1 MGISKHSIET
11 LKQTLDILDVIGSV
25 VELKKSGSNYVACC
39 PFHDEKTPSF
49 VVSPVKGFYHCYGCG
64 VGGDAIKFLM
74 EYEKLSFVES
84 VEKIAA
90 IMNFTLEYETSYEK
104 KPDFILLDE
113 VMRFYQKN
121 LLNHKPSL
129 DYLASRCVANSSIE
143 KFALGYCGASFETIK
158 FLNAKGLN
166 KAEALEY
173 GVIGKDS
180 AREYARFSDRI
191 IFPIHSPSGKIVGFG
206 GRTMSGAN
214 AKYINSPQSK
224 IFNKSKLLYG
234 YYIAK
239 DKIYKQKKIIV
250 CEGYLDVIMLHQ
262 AGFDYA
268 VATLGTA
275 LTKDHLP
282 LLAKGEPKVILSYD
296 GDKAGINAAFKAAK
310 ILAASGK
317 DGGVVIFANG
327 MDPADM
333 VANKQINELGDMFAN
348 PVPFVD
354 FILQHIAKN
363 YDLNNPLQK
372 EKALAESTQ
381 FLHTLSPVLQEEYKP
396 TLAHLLSLPIHLIG
410 SKRLPQHSPLT
421 FTTPTQE
428 IAESVLIKTLLEKPE
443 WIDFALEYIDISLF
457 VYKRAEFAKL
467 VANEHQDSAL
477 IALMINERIKP
488 INDLPSLKE
497 HLRLFITQAYT
508 QILSQI
514 PHYTGMNLQEKSIL
528 MKEIKTKILQLKKG
542 ELLPYVSSSTF

>member
-1 MGISKHSIET
+1 MISKHSIET
-11 LKQTLDILDVIGSV
+11 LKQTIDILDVIGSV
-25 VELKKSGSNYVACC
+25 VELKKVGSNYVACC

-49 VVSPVKGFYHCYGCG
+49 VVSPTKGFYHCYGCG
-64 VGGDAIKFLM
+64 VGGDSIKFLM

-90 IMNFTLEYETSYEK
+90 IMNFTLEYEKSYEK
-104 KPDFILLDE
+104 KPDFTLLDE
-113 VMRFYQKN
+113 ITRFYQKN

-129 DYLASRCVANSSIE
+129 EYLSSRCVANSSIE
-143 KFALGYCGASFETIK
+143 KFALGYCGASFETLK
-158 FLNAKGLN
+158 FLNAKMLN

-180 AREYARFSDRI
+180 TREYARFSDRI
-191 IFPIHSPSGKIVGFG
+191 IFPIHSPSGKVVGFG
-206 GRTMSGAN
+206 GRTMSGTN

-239 DKIYKQKKIIV
+239 EKIYKQKKIIV

-282 LLAKGEPKVILSYD
+282 LLSKGEPKVILSYD

-327 MDPADM
+327 ADPADM
-333 VANKQINELGDMFAN
+333 VANKQVNELSDMFAN
-348 PVPFVD
+348 PMPFVD
-354 FILQHIAKN
+354 FILSHIAKS
-363 YDLNNPLQK
+363 YDLNNPLEK
-372 EKALAESTQ
+372 EKALTESTQ

-396 TLAHLLSLPIHLIG
+396 TLANLLSLPTHLIG
-410 SKRLPQHSPLT
+410 SKRRVLHTLPA
-421 FTTPTQE
+421 FTAPTQE
-428 IAESVLIKTLLEKPE
+428 IAESVLVKTLLEKPE
-443 WIDFALEYIDISLF
+443 WIDFTLEYIDISLF
-457 VYKRAEFAKL
+457 AYKREEFAKL
-467 VANEHQDSAL
+467 LQQEVEHPLL
-477 IALMINERIKP
+477 IAIAINEKIKP
-488 INDLPSLKE
+488 LNDLLSLKE
-497 HLRLFITQAYT
+497 HLRLFIIQAYT
-508 QILSQI
+508 QFLSQI
-514 PHYTGMNLQEKSIL
+514 PRFEAMSLQEKGALI
-528 MKEIKTKILQLKKG
+528 KEVKTKILQLKKG
-542 ELLPYVSSSTF
+542 ELLPYVSFSTF

>member
-1 MGISKHSIET
+1 MISKHSIET
-11 LKQTLDILDVIGSV
+11 LKQTIDILDVIGSV
-25 VELKKSGSNYVACC
+25 VELKKVGSNYVACC

-49 VVSPVKGFYHCYGCG
+49 VVSPAKGFYHCYGCG
-64 VGGDAIKFLM
+64 VGGDSIKFLM

-90 IMNFTLEYETSYEK
+90 IMNFTLEYEKSYEK
-104 KPDFILLDE
+104 KPDFTLLDE
-113 VMRFYQKN
+113 ITRFYQKN

-129 DYLASRCVANSSIE
+129 EYLSSRCVANSSIE
-143 KFALGYCGASFETIK
+143 KFALGYCGASFETLK
-158 FLNAKGLN
+158 FLNAKMLN

-180 AREYARFSDRI
+180 TREYARFSDRI
-191 IFPIHSPSGKIVGFG
+191 IFPIHSPSGKVVGFG

-239 DKIYKQKKIIV
+239 EKIYKQKKIIV

-282 LLAKGEPKVILSYD
+282 LLSKGEPKVILSYD

-317 DGGVVIFANG
+317 DGGDRKSVV
-327 MDPADM
+327 
-333 VANKQINELGDMFAN
+333 
-348 PVPFVD
+348 
-354 FILQHIAKN
+354 
-363 YDLNNPLQK
+363 
-372 EKALAESTQ
+372 
-381 FLHTLSPVLQEEYKP
+381 
-396 TLAHLLSLPIHLIG
+396 
-410 SKRLPQHSPLT
+410 
-421 FTTPTQE
+421 
-428 IAESVLIKTLLEKPE
+428 
-443 WIDFALEYIDISLF
+443 
-457 VYKRAEFAKL
+457 
-467 VANEHQDSAL
+467 
-477 IALMINERIKP
+477 
-488 INDLPSLKE
+488 
-497 HLRLFITQAYT
+497 
-508 QILSQI
+508 
-514 PHYTGMNLQEKSIL
+514 
-528 MKEIKTKILQLKKG
+528 
-542 ELLPYVSSSTF
+542 

>member
-1 MGISKHSIET
+1 MISKHSIET
-11 LKQTLDILDVIGSV
+11 LKQTIDILDVIGSV
-25 VELKKSGSNYVACC
+25 VELKKVGSNYVACC

-49 VVSPVKGFYHCYGCG
+49 VVSPTKGFYHCYGCG
-64 VGGDAIKFLM
+64 VGGDSIKFLM

-90 IMNFTLEYETSYEK
+90 IMNFTLEYEKSYEK
-104 KPDFILLDE
+104 KPDFTLLDE
-113 VMRFYQKN
+113 ITRFYQKN

-129 DYLASRCVANSSIE
+129 EYLSSRCVANSSIE
-143 KFALGYCGASFETIK
+143 KFALGYCGASFETLK
-158 FLNAKGLN
+158 FLNAKMLN

-180 AREYARFSDRI
+180 TREYARFSDRI
-191 IFPIHSPSGKIVGFG
+191 IFPIHSPSGKVVGFG
-206 GRTMSGAN
+206 GRTMNGTN

-239 DKIYKQKKIIV
+239 EKIYKQKKIIV

-282 LLAKGEPKVILSYD
+282 LLSKGEPKVILSYD

-327 MDPADM
+327 ADPADM
-333 VANKQINELGDMFAN
+333 VANKQVNELSDMFAN
-348 PVPFVD
+348 PMPFVD
-354 FILQHIAKN
+354 FILSHIAKS
-363 YDLNNPLQK
+363 YDLNNPLEK
-372 EKALAESTQ
+372 EKALTESTQ

-396 TLAHLLSLPIHLIG
+396 TLANLLSLPTHLIG
-410 SKRLPQHSPLT
+410 SKRRVLHTLPA
-421 FTTPTQE
+421 FTAPTQE
-428 IAESVLIKTLLEKPE
+428 IAESVLVKTLLEKPE
-443 WIDFALEYIDISLF
+443 WIDFTLEYIDISLF
-457 VYKRAEFAKL
+457 AYKREEFAKL
-467 VANEHQDSAL
+467 LQKEVEYPLL
-477 IALMINERIKP
+477 IAIAINEKIKP
-488 INDLPSLKE
+488 LNDLPSLKE
-497 HLRLFITQAYT
+497 HLRLFIIQAYT
-508 QILSQI
+508 QFLSQI
-514 PHYTGMNLQEKSIL
+514 PRFEAMSLQEKGALI
-528 MKEIKTKILQLKKG
+528 KEVKTKILQLKKG
-542 ELLPYVSSSTF
+542 ELLPYVSFSTF

>member
-1 MGISKHSIET
+1 MISKHSIET
-11 LKQTLDILDVIGSV
+11 LKQTIDILDVIGSV
-25 VELKKSGSNYVACC
+25 VELKKVGSNYVACC

-49 VVSPVKGFYHCYGCG
+49 VVSPAKGFYHCYGCG
-64 VGGDAIKFLM
+64 VGGDSIKFLM

-90 IMNFTLEYETSYEK
+90 IMNFTLEYEKSYEK
-104 KPDFILLDE
+104 KPDFTLLDE
-113 VMRFYQKN
+113 ITRFYQKN

-129 DYLASRCVANSSIE
+129 EYLSSRCVANSSIE
-143 KFALGYCGASFETIK
+143 KFALGYCGASFETLK
-158 FLNAKGLN
+158 FLNAKMLN

-180 AREYARFSDRI
+180 TREYARFSDRI
-191 IFPIHSPSGKIVGFG
+191 IFPIHSPSGKVVGFG
-206 GRTMSGAN
+206 GRTMNGTN

-239 DKIYKQKKIIV
+239 EKIYKQKKIIV

-282 LLAKGEPKVILSYD
+282 LLSKGEPKVILSYD

-327 MDPADM
+327 ADPADM
-333 VANKQINELGDMFAN
+333 VANKQVNELSDMFAN
-348 PVPFVD
+348 PMPFAD
-354 FILQHIAKN
+354 FILSHIAKS
-363 YDLNNPLQK
+363 YDLNNPLEK
-372 EKALAESTQ
+372 EKALTESTQ

-396 TLAHLLSLPIHLIG
+396 TLANLLSLPTHLIG
-410 SKRLPQHSPLT
+410 SKRRVLHTLPA
-421 FTTPTQE
+421 FTAPTQE
-428 IAESVLIKTLLEKPE
+428 IAESVLVKTLLEKPE
-443 WIDFALEYIDISLF
+443 WIDFTLEYIDISLF
-457 VYKRAEFAKL
+457 AYKREEFAKL
-467 VANEHQDSAL
+467 LQKEVEYPLL
-477 IALMINERIKP
+477 IAIAINEKIKP
-488 INDLPSLKE
+488 LNDLLSLKE
-497 HLRLFITQAYT
+497 HLRLFIIQAYT
-508 QILSQI
+508 QFLSQI
-514 PHYTGMNLQEKSIL
+514 PRFEEMSLQEKGALI
-528 MKEIKTKILQLKKG
+528 KEVKTKILQLKKG
-542 ELLPYVSSSTF
+542 ELLPYVSFSTF

>member
-1 MGISKHSIET
+1 MISKHSIET
-11 LKQTLDILDVIGSV
+11 LKQTIDILDVIGSV
-25 VELKKSGSNYVACC
+25 VELKKVGSNYVACC

-49 VVSPVKGFYHCYGCG
+49 VVSPTKGFYHCYGCG
-64 VGGDAIKFLM
+64 VGGDSIKFLM

-90 IMNFTLEYETSYEK
+90 IMNFTLEYEKSYEK
-104 KPDFILLDE
+104 KPDFTLLDE
-113 VMRFYQKN
+113 ITRFYQKN

-129 DYLASRCVANSSIE
+129 EYLSSRCVANSSIE
-143 KFALGYCGASFETIK
+143 KFALGYCGASFETLK
-158 FLNAKGLN
+158 FLNAKMLN

-180 AREYARFSDRI
+180 TREYARFSDRI
-191 IFPIHSPSGKIVGFG
+191 IFPIHSPSGKVVGFG

-239 DKIYKQKKIIV
+239 EKIYKQKKIIV

-282 LLAKGEPKVILSYD
+282 LLSKGEPKVILSYD

-327 MDPADM
+327 ADPADM
-333 VANKQINELGDMFAN
+333 VANKQVNELSDMFAN
-348 PVPFVD
+348 PMPFVD
-354 FILQHIAKN
+354 FILSHIAKS
-363 YDLNNPLQK
+363 YDLNNPLEK
-372 EKALAESTQ
+372 EKALTESTQ

-396 TLAHLLSLPIHLIG
+396 TLANLLSLPTHLIG
-410 SKRLPQHSPLT
+410 SKRRVLHTLPA
-421 FTTPTQE
+421 FTAPTQE
-428 IAESVLIKTLLEKPE
+428 IAESVLVKTLLEKPE
-443 WIDFALEYIDISLF
+443 WIDFTLEYIDISLF
-457 VYKRAEFAKL
+457 AYKREEFAKL
-467 VANEHQDSAL
+467 LQQEVEHPLL
-477 IALMINERIKP
+477 IAIAINEKIKP
-488 INDLPSLKE
+488 LNDLLSLKE
-497 HLRLFITQAYT
+497 HLRLFIIQAYT
-508 QILSQI
+508 QFLSQI
-514 PHYTGMNLQEKSIL
+514 PRFEAMSLQEKGALI
-528 MKEIKTKILQLKKG
+528 KEVKTKILQLKKG
-542 ELLPYVSSSTF
+542 ELLPYVSFSTF

>member
-1 MGISKHSIET
+1 MISKHSIET
-11 LKQTLDILDVIGSV
+11 LKQTIDILDVVGSV
-25 VELKKSGSNYVACC
+25 VELKKVGSNYVACC

-49 VVSPVKGFYHCYGCG
+49 VVSPSKGFYHCYGCG
-64 VGGDAIKFLM
+64 VGGDSIKFLM

-90 IMNFTLEYETSYEK
+90 IMNFTLEYEKSYEK
-104 KPDFILLDE
+104 KPDFTLLDE
-113 VMRFYQKN
+113 ITRFYQKN

-129 DYLASRCVANSSIE
+129 EYLSSRCVANSSIE
-143 KFALGYCGASFETIK
+143 KFALGYCGASFETLK
-158 FLNAKGLN
+158 FLNAKMLN

-180 AREYARFSDRI
+180 TREYARFSDRI
-191 IFPIHSPSGKIVGFG
+191 IFPIHSPSGKVVGFG

-282 LLAKGEPKVILSYD
+282 LLSKGEPKVILSYD

-327 MDPADM
+327 ADPADM
-333 VANKQINELGDMFAN
+333 VANKQVNELSDMFAN
-348 PVPFVD
+348 PMPFVD
-354 FILQHIAKN
+354 FILSHIAKS
-363 YDLNNPLQK
+363 YDLNNPLEK

-396 TLAHLLSLPIHLIG
+396 TLAHLLSLPTHLIG
-410 SKRLPQHSPLT
+410 SKRPVKHTPLT
-421 FTTPTQE
+421 FTAPTQE
-428 IAESVLIKTLLEKPE
+428 IAESVLVKTLLEKPE
-443 WIDFALEYIDISLF
+443 WIDFTLEYIDISLF
-457 VYKRAEFAKL
+457 AYKREEFAKL
-467 VANEHQDSAL
+467 LQQEVEHPLL
-477 IALMINERIKP
+477 IAIAINEKIKP
-488 INDLPSLKE
+488 LNDLLSLKE
-497 HLRLFITQAYT
+497 HLRLFIIQAYT
-508 QILSQI
+508 QFLSQI
-514 PHYTGMNLQEKSIL
+514 PRFEAMSLQEKGALI
-528 MKEIKTKILQLKKG
+528 KEVKTKILQLKKG
-542 ELLPYVSSSTF
+542 ELLPYVSFSTF

>member
-1 MGISKHSIET
+1 MISKHSIET
-11 LKQTLDILDVIGSV
+11 LKQTIDILDVIGSV
-25 VELKKSGSNYVACC
+25 VELKKVGSNYVACC

-49 VVSPVKGFYHCYGCG
+49 VVSPTKGFYHCYGCG
-64 VGGDAIKFLM
+64 VGGDSIKFLM

-90 IMNFTLEYETSYEK
+90 IMNFTLEYEKSYEK
-104 KPDFILLDE
+104 KPDFTLLDE
-113 VMRFYQKN
+113 ITRFYQKN

-129 DYLASRCVANSSIE
+129 EYLSSRCVANSSIE
-143 KFALGYCGASFETIK
+143 KFALGYCGVSFETLK
-158 FLNAKGLN
+158 FLNAKMLN

-180 AREYARFSDRI
+180 TREYARFSDRI
-191 IFPIHSPSGKIVGFG
+191 IFPIHSPSGKVVGFG
-206 GRTMSGAN
+206 GRTMNGTN

-239 DKIYKQKKIIV
+239 EKIYKQKKIIV

-282 LLAKGEPKVILSYD
+282 LLSKGEPKVILSYD

-327 MDPADM
+327 ADPADM
-333 VANKQINELGDMFAN
+333 VANKQVNELSDMFAN
-348 PVPFVD
+348 PMPFAD
-354 FILQHIAKN
+354 FILSHIAKS
-363 YDLNNPLQK
+363 YDLNNPLEK
-372 EKALAESTQ
+372 EKALTESTQ

-396 TLAHLLSLPIHLIG
+396 TLANLLSLPTHLIG
-410 SKRLPQHSPLT
+410 SKRRVLHTLPA
-421 FTTPTQE
+421 FTAPTQE
-428 IAESVLIKTLLEKPE
+428 IAESVLVKTLLEKPE
-443 WIDFALEYIDISLF
+443 WIDFTLEYIDISLF
-457 VYKRAEFAKL
+457 AYKREEFAKL
-467 VANEHQDSAL
+467 LQKEVEYPLL
-477 IALMINERIKP
+477 IAIAINEKIKP
-488 INDLPSLKE
+488 LNDLPSLKE
-497 HLRLFITQAYT
+497 HLRLFIIQAYT
-508 QILSQI
+508 QFLSQI
-514 PHYTGMNLQEKSIL
+514 PRFEAMSLQEKGALI
-528 MKEIKTKILQLKKG
+528 KEVKTKILQLKKG
-542 ELLPYVSSSTF
+542 ELLPYVSFSTF

>member
-1 MGISKHSIET
+1 MISKHSIET
-11 LKQTLDILDVIGSV
+11 LKQTIDILDVIGSV
-25 VELKKSGSNYVACC
+25 VELKKVGSNYVACC

-49 VVSPVKGFYHCYGCG
+49 VVSPTKGFYHCYGCG
-64 VGGDAIKFLM
+64 VGGDSITFLM

-90 IMNFTLEYETSYEK
+90 IMNFTLEYEKSYEK
-104 KPDFILLDE
+104 KPDFTLLDE
-113 VMRFYQKN
+113 ITRFYQKN

-129 DYLASRCVANSSIE
+129 EYLSSRCVANSSIE
-143 KFALGYCGASFETIK
+143 KFALGYCGASFETLK
-158 FLNAKGLN
+158 FLNAKMLD

-180 AREYARFSDRI
+180 TREYARFSDRI
-191 IFPIHSPSGKIVGFG
+191 IFPIHSPSGKVVGFG

-282 LLAKGEPKVILSYD
+282 LLSKGEPKVILSYD

-327 MDPADM
+327 ADPADM
-333 VANKQINELGDMFAN
+333 VANKQVNELGDMFAN
-348 PVPFVD
+348 PMPFVD
-354 FILQHIAKN
+354 FILSHIAKS
-363 YDLNNPLQK
+363 YDLNNPLEK

-381 FLHTLSPVLQEEYKP
+381 FLHILSPVLQEEYKP
-396 TLAHLLSLPIHLIG
+396 TLAHLLSLPAYLIG
-410 SKRLPQHSPLT
+410 SKRPVKHTPPA
-421 FTTPTQE
+421 FTAPTQE
-428 IAESVLIKTLLEKPE
+428 IAESVLVKTLLEKPE
-443 WIDFALEYIDISLF
+443 WIDFTLEYIDISLF
-457 VYKRAEFAKL
+457 AYKREEFAKL
-467 VANEHQDSAL
+467 LQQEVEHPLL
-477 IALMINERIKP
+477 IAIAINEKIKP
-488 INDLPSLKE
+488 LNDLLSLKE
-497 HLRLFITQAYT
+497 HLRLFIIQAYT
-508 QILSQI
+508 QFLSQI
-514 PHYTGMNLQEKSIL
+514 PRFEAMSLQEKGALI
-528 MKEIKTKILQLKKG
+528 KEVKTKILQLKKG
-542 ELLPYVSSSTF
+542 ELLPYVSFSTF

>member
-1 MGISKHSIET
+1 MISKHSIET
-11 LKQTLDILDVIGSV
+11 LKQTIDILDVIGSV
-25 VELKKSGSNYVACC
+25 VELKKVGSNYVACC

-49 VVSPVKGFYHCYGCG
+49 VVSPAKGFYHCYGCG
-64 VGGDAIKFLM
+64 VGGDSIKFLM

-90 IMNFTLEYETSYEK
+90 IMNFTLEYEKSYEK
-104 KPDFILLDE
+104 KPDFTLLDE
-113 VMRFYQKN
+113 ITRFYQKN

-129 DYLASRCVANSSIE
+129 EYLSSRCVANSSIE
-143 KFALGYCGASFETIK
+143 KFALGYCGASFETLK
-158 FLNAKGLN
+158 FLNAKMLN

-180 AREYARFSDRI
+180 TREYARFSDRI
-191 IFPIHSPSGKIVGFG
+191 IFPIHSPSGKVVGFG
-206 GRTMSGAN
+206 GRTMNGTN

-239 DKIYKQKKIIV
+239 EKIYKQKKIIV

-282 LLAKGEPKVILSYD
+282 LLSKGEPKVILSYD

-327 MDPADM
+327 ADPADM
-333 VANKQINELGDMFAN
+333 VANKQVNELSDMFAN
-348 PVPFVD
+348 PMPFAD
-354 FILQHIAKN
+354 FILSHIAKS
-363 YDLNNPLQK
+363 YDLNNPLEK
-372 EKALAESTQ
+372 EKALTESTQ

-396 TLAHLLSLPIHLIG
+396 TLANLLSLPTHLIG
-410 SKRLPQHSPLT
+410 SKRRVLHTLPA
-421 FTTPTQE
+421 FTAPTQE
-428 IAESVLIKTLLEKPE
+428 IAESVLVKTLLEKPE
-443 WIDFALEYIDISLF
+443 WIDFTLEYIDISLF
-457 VYKRAEFAKL
+457 AYKREEFAKL
-467 VANEHQDSAL
+467 LQKEVEYPLL
-477 IALMINERIKP
+477 IAIAINEKIKP
-488 INDLPSLKE
+488 LNDLPSLKE
-497 HLRLFITQAYT
+497 HLRLFIIQAYT
-508 QILSQI
+508 QFLSQI
-514 PHYTGMNLQEKSIL
+514 PRFEEMSLQEKGALI
-528 MKEIKTKILQLKKG
+528 KEVKTKILQLKKG
-542 ELLPYVSSSTF
+542 ELLPYVSFSTF

>member
-1 MGISKHSIET
+1 MISKHSIET
-11 LKQTLDILDVIGSV
+11 LKQTIDILDVIGSV
-25 VELKKSGSNYVACC
+25 VELKKVGSNYVACC

-49 VVSPVKGFYHCYGCG
+49 VVSPTKGFYHCYGCG
-64 VGGDAIKFLM
+64 VGGDSIKFLM

-90 IMNFTLEYETSYEK
+90 IMNFTLEYEKSYEK
-104 KPDFILLDE
+104 KPDFTLLDE
-113 VMRFYQKN
+113 ITRFYQKN

-129 DYLASRCVANSSIE
+129 EYLSSRCVANSSIE
-143 KFALGYCGASFETIK
+143 KFALGYCGASFETLK
-158 FLNAKGLN
+158 FLNAKMLN

-180 AREYARFSDRI
+180 TREYARFSDRI
-191 IFPIHSPSGKIVGFG
+191 IFPIHSPSGKVVGFG

-282 LLAKGEPKVILSYD
+282 LLSKGEPKVILSYD

-327 MDPADM
+327 ADPADM
-333 VANKQINELGDMFAN
+333 VANKQVNELSDMFAN
-348 PVPFVD
+348 PMPFVD
-354 FILQHIAKN
+354 FILSHIAKS
-363 YDLNNPLQK
+363 YDLNNPLEK

-396 TLAHLLSLPIHLIG
+396 TLAHLLSLPTHLIG
-410 SKRLPQHSPLT
+410 SKRRVLHAPPA
-421 FTTPTQE
+421 FTAPTQE
-428 IAESVLIKTLLEKPE
+428 IAESVLVKTLLEKPE
-443 WIDFALEYIDISLF
+443 WIDFTLEYIDISLF
-457 VYKRAEFAKL
+457 AYKREEFAKL
-467 VANEHQDSAL
+467 LQQEVEHPLL
-477 IALMINERIKP
+477 IAIAINEKIKP
-488 INDLPSLKE
+488 LNDLLSLKE
-497 HLRLFITQAYT
+497 HLRLFIIQAYT
-508 QILSQI
+508 QFLSQI
-514 PHYTGMNLQEKSIL
+514 PRFEAMSLQEKGALI
-528 MKEIKTKILQLKKG
+528 KEVKTKILQLKKG
-542 ELLPYVSSSTF
+542 ELLPYVSFSTF

>member
-1 MGISKHSIET
+1 MISKHSIET
-11 LKQTLDILDVIGSV
+11 LKQTIDILDVIGSV

-49 VVSPVKGFYHCYGCG
+49 VVSPAKGFYHCYGCG

-90 IMNFTLEYETSYEK
+90 IMNFTLEYEKSYEK
-104 KPDFILLDE
+104 KPDFTLLDE
-113 VMRFYQKN
+113 ITRFYQKN
-121 LLNHKPSL
+121 LLSHKPSL
-129 DYLASRCVANSSIE
+129 EYLSSRCVANSSIE

-158 FLNAKGLN
+158 FLNAKMLN
-166 KAEALEY
+166 KAQALEY

-180 AREYARFSDRI
+180 TREYARFSDRI
-191 IFPIHSPSGKIVGFG
+191 IFPIHSPSGKVVGFG

-239 DKIYKQKKIIV
+239 EKIYKQKKIIV

-275 LTKDHLP
+275 LTKEHLP
-282 LLAKGEPKVILSYD
+282 LLSKGEPKVILSYD

-333 VANKQINELGDMFAN
+333 VANKQINELSDMFAT
-348 PVPFVD
+348 PIPFVD

-363 YDLNNPLQK
+363 YDLNNPLEK
-372 EKALAESTQ
+372 EKALAESMQ

-396 TLAHLLSLPIHLIG
+396 TLAYLLSLPIHLIG
-410 SKRLPQHSPLT
+410 SKRPIQSAPLT
-421 FTTPTQE
+421 FTAPTQE
-428 IAESVLIKTLLEKPE
+428 IAESVLVKTLLEKPE
-443 WIDFALEYIDISLF
+443 WIDFALEYIDLSLF
-457 VYKRAEFAKL
+457 AYKREEFSKL
-467 VANEHQDSAL
+467 LQKEVEHPLL
-477 IALMINERIKP
+477 IAIAINERIKP
-488 INDLPSLKE
+488 LSDLPSLKE
-497 HLRLFITQAYT
+497 HLRLFILQAYT
-508 QILSQI
+508 QFLTQI
-514 PHYTGMNLQEKSIL
+514 PRFGEMSLQDKGTLI
-528 MKEIKTKILQLKKG
+528 KEIKNKILQLKKG

>member
-1 MGISKHSIET
+1 MISKHSIET
-11 LKQTLDILDVIGSV
+11 LKQTIDILDVIGSV
-25 VELKKSGSNYVACC
+25 VELKKVGSNYVACC

-49 VVSPVKGFYHCYGCG
+49 VVSPAKGFYHCYGCG
-64 VGGDAIKFLM
+64 VGGDSIKFLM

-90 IMNFTLEYETSYEK
+90 IMNFTLEYEKSYEK
-104 KPDFILLDE
+104 KPDFTLLDE
-113 VMRFYQKN
+113 ITRFYQKN

-129 DYLASRCVANSSIE
+129 EYLSSRCVANSSIE
-143 KFALGYCGASFETIK
+143 KFALGYCGVSFETLK
-158 FLNAKGLN
+158 FLNAKMLN

-180 AREYARFSDRI
+180 TREYARFSDRI
-191 IFPIHSPSGKIVGFG
+191 IFPIHSPSGKVVGFG

-282 LLAKGEPKVILSYD
+282 LLSKGEPKVILSYD

-327 MDPADM
+327 ADPADM
-333 VANKQINELGDMFAN
+333 VANKQVNELSDMFAN
-348 PVPFVD
+348 PMPFVD
-354 FILQHIAKN
+354 FILSHIAKS
-363 YDLNNPLQK
+363 YDLNNPLEK
-372 EKALAESTQ
+372 EKALTESTQ

-396 TLAHLLSLPIHLIG
+396 TLANLLSLPTHLIG
-410 SKRLPQHSPLT
+410 SKRRVLHTLPA
-421 FTTPTQE
+421 FTAPTQE
-428 IAESVLIKTLLEKPE
+428 IAESVLVKTLLEKPE
-443 WIDFALEYIDISLF
+443 WIDFTLEYIDISLF
-457 VYKRAEFAKL
+457 AYKREEFAKL
-467 VANEHQDSAL
+467 LQKEVEYPLL
-477 IALMINERIKP
+477 IAIAINEKIKP
-488 INDLPSLKE
+488 LNDLPSLKE
-497 HLRLFITQAYT
+497 HLRLFIIQAYT
-508 QILSQI
+508 QFLSQI
-514 PHYTGMNLQEKSIL
+514 PRFEAMSLQEKGTLI
-528 MKEIKTKILQLKKG
+528 KEVKTKILQLKKG
-542 ELLPYVSSSTF
+542 ELLPYVSFSTF

>member
-1 MGISKHSIET
+1 MISKHSIET
-11 LKQTLDILDVIGSV
+11 LKQTIDILDVIGSV
-25 VELKKSGSNYVACC
+25 VELKKVGSNYVACC

-49 VVSPVKGFYHCYGCG
+49 VVSPTKGFYHCYGCG
-64 VGGDAIKFLM
+64 VGGDSIKFLM

-90 IMNFTLEYETSYEK
+90 IMNFTLEYEKSYEK
-104 KPDFILLDE
+104 KPDFTLLDE
-113 VMRFYQKN
+113 ITRFYQKN

-129 DYLASRCVANSSIE
+129 EYLSSRCVANSSIE
-143 KFALGYCGASFETIK
+143 KFALGYCGASFETLK
-158 FLNAKGLN
+158 FLNAKMLN

-180 AREYARFSDRI
+180 TREYARFSDRI
-191 IFPIHSPSGKIVGFG
+191 IFPIHSPSGKVVGFG

-282 LLAKGEPKVILSYD
+282 LLSKGEPKVILSYD

-327 MDPADM
+327 ADPADM
-333 VANKQINELGDMFAN
+333 VANKQVNELSDMFAN
-348 PVPFVD
+348 PMPFVD
-354 FILQHIAKN
+354 FILSHIAKS
-363 YDLNNPLQK
+363 YDLNNPLEK

-396 TLAHLLSLPIHLIG
+396 TLANLLSLPTHLIG
-410 SKRLPQHSPLT
+410 SKRPVKHTPPA
-421 FTTPTQE
+421 FTAPTQE
-428 IAESVLIKTLLEKPE
+428 IAESVLVKTLLEKPE
-443 WIDFALEYIDISLF
+443 WIDFTLEYIDISLF
-457 VYKRAEFAKL
+457 AYKREEFAKL
-467 VANEHQDSAL
+467 LQQEVEHPLL
-477 IALMINERIKP
+477 IAIAINEKIKP
-488 INDLPSLKE
+488 LNDLLSLKE
-497 HLRLFITQAYT
+497 HLRLFIIQAYT
-508 QILSQI
+508 QFLSQI
-514 PHYTGMNLQEKSIL
+514 PRFEAMSLQKKGSLI
-528 MKEIKTKILQLKKG
+528 KEVKTKILQLKKG
-542 ELLPYVSSSTF
+542 ELLPYVSFSTF

>member
-1 MGISKHSIET
+1 MISKHSIET
-11 LKQTLDILDVIGSV
+11 LKQTIDILDVIGSV
-25 VELKKSGSNYVACC
+25 VELKKVGSNYVACC

-49 VVSPVKGFYHCYGCG
+49 VVSPAKGFYHCYGCG
-64 VGGDAIKFLM
+64 VGGDSIKFLM

-90 IMNFTLEYETSYEK
+90 IMNFTLEYEKSYEK
-104 KPDFILLDE
+104 KPDFTLLDE
-113 VMRFYQKN
+113 ITRFYQKN

-129 DYLASRCVANSSIE
+129 EYLSSRCVANSSIE
-143 KFALGYCGASFETIK
+143 KFALGYCGASFETLK
-158 FLNAKGLN
+158 FLNAKMLN

-180 AREYARFSDRI
+180 TREYARFSDRI
-191 IFPIHSPSGKIVGFG
+191 IFPIHSPSGKVVGFG

-282 LLAKGEPKVILSYD
+282 LLSKGEPKVILSYD

-327 MDPADM
+327 ADPADM
-333 VANKQINELGDMFAN
+333 VANKQVNELSDMFAN
-348 PVPFVD
+348 PMPFVD
-354 FILQHIAKN
+354 FILSHIAKS
-363 YDLNNPLQK
+363 YDLNNPLEK
-372 EKALAESTQ
+372 EKALTESAQ

-396 TLAHLLSLPIHLIG
+396 TLANLLSLPTHLIG
-410 SKRLPQHSPLT
+410 SKRPVLHTPPA
-421 FTTPTQE
+421 FTAPTQE
-428 IAESVLIKTLLEKPE
+428 IAESVLVKTLLEKPE
-443 WIDFALEYIDISLF
+443 WIDFTLEYIDISLF
-457 VYKRAEFAKL
+457 AYKREEFAKL
-467 VANEHQDSAL
+467 LQQEVEHPLL
-477 IALMINERIKP
+477 IAIAINEKIKP
-488 INDLPSLKE
+488 LNDLLSLKE
-497 HLRLFITQAYT
+497 HLRLFIIQAYT
-508 QILSQI
+508 QFLSQI
-514 PHYTGMNLQEKSIL
+514 PRFEEMSLQEKGALI
-528 MKEIKTKILQLKKG
+528 KEVKTKILQLKKG
-542 ELLPYVSSSTF
+542 ELLPYVSFSTF

>member
-1 MGISKHSIET
+1 MISKHSIET
-11 LKQTLDILDVIGSV
+11 LKQTIDILDVIGSV
-25 VELKKSGSNYVACC
+25 VELKKVGSNYVACC

-49 VVSPVKGFYHCYGCG
+49 VVSPTKGFYHCYGCG
-64 VGGDAIKFLM
+64 VGGDSIKFLM

-90 IMNFTLEYETSYEK
+90 IMNFTLEYEKSYEK
-104 KPDFILLDE
+104 KPDFTLLDE
-113 VMRFYQKN
+113 ITRFYQKN

-129 DYLASRCVANSSIE
+129 EYLSSRCVANSSIE
-143 KFALGYCGASFETIK
+143 KFALGYCGASFETLK
-158 FLNAKGLN
+158 FLNAKMLN

-180 AREYARFSDRI
+180 TREYARFSDRI
-191 IFPIHSPSGKIVGFG
+191 IFPIHSPSGKVVGFG

-282 LLAKGEPKVILSYD
+282 LLSKGEPKVILSYD

-327 MDPADM
+327 ADPADM
-333 VANKQINELGDMFAN
+333 VANKQVNELSDMFAN
-348 PVPFVD
+348 PMPFVD
-354 FILQHIAKN
+354 FILSHIAKSYN
-363 YDLNNPLQK
+363 LNNPLEK

-396 TLAHLLSLPIHLIG
+396 TLAHLLSLPTHLIG
-410 SKRLPQHSPLT
+410 SKRPVLHAPPA
-421 FTTPTQE
+421 FTAPTQE
-428 IAESVLIKTLLEKPE
+428 IAESVLVKTLLEKPE
-443 WIDFALEYIDISLF
+443 WIDFTLEYIDISLF
-457 VYKRAEFAKL
+457 AYKREEFAKL
-467 VANEHQDSAL
+467 LQQEVEHPLL
-477 IALMINERIKP
+477 IAIAINEKIKP
-488 INDLPSLKE
+488 LNDLLSLKE
-497 HLRLFITQAYT
+497 HLRLFIIQAYT
-508 QILSQI
+508 QFLSQI
-514 PHYTGMNLQEKSIL
+514 PRFEEMSLQEKGALI
-528 MKEIKTKILQLKKG
+528 KEVKTKILQLKKG
-542 ELLPYVSSSTF
+542 ELLPYVSFSTF

>member
-1 MGISKHSIET
+1 MISKHSIET
-11 LKQTLDILDVIGSV
+11 LKQTIDILDVIGSV
-25 VELKKSGSNYVACC
+25 VELKKVGSNYVACC

-49 VVSPVKGFYHCYGCG
+49 VVSPTKGFYHCYGCG
-64 VGGDAIKFLM
+64 VGGDSIKFLM

-90 IMNFTLEYETSYEK
+90 IMNFTLEYEKSYEK
-104 KPDFILLDE
+104 KPDFTLLDE
-113 VMRFYQKN
+113 ITRFYQKN

-129 DYLASRCVANSSIE
+129 EYLSSRCVANSSIE
-143 KFALGYCGASFETIK
+143 KFALGYCGASFETLK
-158 FLNAKGLN
+158 FLNAKMLN

-180 AREYARFSDRI
+180 TREYARFSDRI
-191 IFPIHSPSGKIVGFG
+191 IFPIHSPSGKVVGFG

-239 DKIYKQKKIIV
+239 EKIYKQKKIIV

-282 LLAKGEPKVILSYD
+282 LLSKGEPKVILSYD

-327 MDPADM
+327 ADPADM
-333 VANKQINELGDMFAN
+333 VANKQVNELSDMFAN
-348 PVPFVD
+348 PMPFVD
-354 FILQHIAKN
+354 FILSHIAKS
-363 YDLNNPLQK
+363 YDLNNPLEK
-372 EKALAESTQ
+372 EKALTESTQ

-396 TLAHLLSLPIHLIG
+396 TLANLLSLPTHLIG
-410 SKRLPQHSPLT
+410 SKRRVLHTLPA
-421 FTTPTQE
+421 FTAPTQE
-428 IAESVLIKTLLEKPE
+428 IAESVLVKTLLEKPE
-443 WIDFALEYIDISLF
+443 WIDFTLEYIDISLF
-457 VYKRAEFAKL
+457 AYKREEFAKL
-467 VANEHQDSAL
+467 LQQEVEHPLL
-477 IALMINERIKP
+477 IAIAINEKIKP
-488 INDLPSLKE
+488 LNDLLSLKE
-497 HLRLFITQAYT
+497 HLRLFIIQAYT
-508 QILSQI
+508 QFLSQI
-514 PHYTGMNLQEKSIL
+514 PRFEEMSLQEKGALI
-528 MKEIKTKILQLKKG
+528 KEVKTKILQLKKG
-542 ELLPYVSSSTF
+542 ELLPYVSFSTF

>member
-1 MGISKHSIET
+1 MISKHSIET
-11 LKQTLDILDVIGSV
+11 LKQTIDILDVIGSV
-25 VELKKSGSNYVACC
+25 VELKKVGSNYVACC

-49 VVSPVKGFYHCYGCG
+49 VVSPAKGFYHCYGCG
-64 VGGDAIKFLM
+64 VGGDSIKFLM

-90 IMNFTLEYETSYEK
+90 IMNLTLEYEKSYEK
-104 KPDFILLDE
+104 KPDFTLLDE
-113 VMRFYQKN
+113 ITRFYQKN

-129 DYLASRCVANSSIE
+129 EYLSSRCVANSSIE
-143 KFALGYCGASFETIK
+143 KFALGYCGASFETLK
-158 FLNAKGLN
+158 FLNAKMLN

-180 AREYARFSDRI
+180 TREYARFSDRI
-191 IFPIHSPSGKIVGFG
+191 IFPIHSPSGKVVGFG

-282 LLAKGEPKVILSYD
+282 LLSKGEPKVILSYD

-327 MDPADM
+327 ADPADM
-333 VANKQINELGDMFAN
+333 VANKQVNELGDMFAN
-348 PVPFVD
+348 PMPFVD
-354 FILQHIAKN
+354 FILSHIAKSYN
-363 YDLNNPLQK
+363 LNNPLEK

-396 TLAHLLSLPIHLIG
+396 TLANLLSLPTHLIG
-410 SKRLPQHSPLT
+410 SKRPVLHTLPA
-421 FTTPTQE
+421 FTAPTQE
-428 IAESVLIKTLLEKPE
+428 IAESVLVKTLLEKPE
-443 WIDFALEYIDISLF
+443 WIDFTLEYIDISLF
-457 VYKRAEFAKL
+457 AYKREEFAKL
-467 VANEHQDSAL
+467 LQQEVEHPLL
-477 IALMINERIKP
+477 IAIAINEKIKP
-488 INDLPSLKE
+488 LNDLPSLKE
-497 HLRLFITQAYT
+497 HLRLFIIQAYT
-508 QILSQI
+508 QFLSQI
-514 PHYTGMNLQEKSIL
+514 PRFEAMSLQEKGALI
-528 MKEIKTKILQLKKG
+528 KEVKTKILQLKKG
-542 ELLPYVSSSTF
+542 ELLPYVSFSTF